1 MILFTLI
8 AIALVAFPS
17 EACLPPPPP
26 PPPPQSVLNFIESII
41 DLVEE
46 LEGDV
51 SSPPGSKPFPS
62 ILGPA
67 KDDQVER

>member
-1 MILFTLI
+1 MILFTLL

-26 PPPPQSVLNFIESII
+26 TPSPQSVIDFIESII

-46 LEGDV
+46 LEGDF
-51 SSPPGSKPFPS
+51 SSPPESKPFPS